1 MAEVKKLSAEK
12 QEIFERM
19 SVPRAVAT
27 LATPTI
33 ISQIVITIYN
43 LADTF
48 FIGQMKDPYMVAAIS
63 LLYPWMHLQVALAN
77 LFGVGSSTLIS
88 RMLGSKRHDEVK
100 GAASYC
106 LFTVLGA
113 TAAFS
118 LLTALIMEPLLTV
131 LGASPDTMPH
141 AVDYTVWVVVVGSLP
156 AVLQLTLAHLLCGE
170 L

>member
-88 RMLGSKRHDEVK
+88 RMLGSKCFRFAGVLELA
-100 GAASYC
+100 GAEGKLEPSGYTASIQIQNAQKEFHVITSVVTDFRYKD
-106 LFTVLGA
+106 VL
-113 TAAFS
+113 
-118 LLTALIMEPLLTV
+118 
-131 LGASPDTMPH
+131 H
-141 AVDYTVWVVVVGSLP
+141 Y
-156 AVLQLTLAHLLCGE
+156 Q
-170 L
+170 